1 MHDKKTPLGAFLNG
15 LVFENPTFVLMLG
28 MCPTLGITTMATN
41 GIGMGLATTFV
52 LVCSNLFISLLR
64 NVISDKIRIPAFIV
78 IIASFVTML
87 EMLMKAFL
95 PTLNEALG
103 QYVSLIVVNCIIL
116 ARAEAFAYKNPVL
129 PSVMDGLG
137 MGLGFTV
144 AITLL
149 AAIREVLGSG
159 TIFGLQVMP
168 EAYETVAIFNLP
180 AGGFITLG
188 LLLIAV
194 NALRG
199 AITKA
204 VQKRKEA
211 LA

>member
-168 EAYETVAIFNLP
+168 EAYETIAIFNLP

>member
-1 MHDKKTPLGAFLNG
+1 MRDKKTPLGAFLNG

-87 EMLMKAFL
+87 EMIMKAFL
-95 PTLNEALG
+95 PALNEALG

-149 AAIREVLGSG
+149 ASIREVLGSG
-159 TIFGLQVMP
+159 TVFGLQVMP
-168 EAYETVAIFNLP
+168 EAFETIAIFNLP

-194 NALRG
+194 NAIRG